1 MDGSRTGNRER
12 EIEGE
17 DRRSIHLQDKSIG
30 RCQRWNSK
38 LSEWYKIR
46 CVLCTGKLATT
57 PPSTPTPFSTVDQGN
72 QAAKNS
78 KTVVRRIGWYRVSGS
93 EMTTLNQRPG
103 HARCNND
110 AVYTPIAPC
119 ANH

>member
-38 LSEWYKIR
+38 LSKWYKIR

-78 KTVVRRIGWYRVSGS
+78 KTVVRKNRLVQRIALLSIR
-93 EMTTLNQRPG
+93 QR
-103 HARCNND
+103 ND
-110 AVYTPIAPC
+110 DTEPKAGTRAVQQ
-119 ANH
+119 